1 MTKIIIDSSGEFTDE
16 MKNCTDMI
24 LESAALTLEVDGK
37 VYIDDENLDVQH
49 YVDVMENSKEK
60 VQTAAVSPEQ
70 FLEGYKTDCD
80 QVFVVTLSSKLSA
93 TYANAMLAKQMYL
106 DEVGEK
112 AIHVFDSFS
121 ASVAETVSAL
131 KIMELVRSG
140 LSHSEI
146 IEKASEF
153 IKRKKTFFILDR
165 FDNLV
170 KSGRMSAHVAKI
182 ASVLSIKLVCKEKDG
197 EIAIHEKARGYKNAL
212 KKMIDTIVNEKI
224 DFENSVL
231 AISHCR
237 ALEKATE
244 LKNELLKKTKFKDI
258 IIVEM
263 RGLSSTYAAA
273 GSIIV
278 SY

>member
-1 MTKIIIDSSGEFTDE
+1 MTKIIIDSSGELTDE
-16 MKNCTDMI
+16 MKSCTDI
-24 LESAALTLEVDGK
+24 IIESAPLTLEVDGK
-37 VYIDDENLDVQH
+37 VYVDDSNLDINN
-49 YVDVMENSKEK
+49 YVDAMEGSKQAVK
-60 VQTAAVSPEQ
+60 TAAVSPEQ
-70 FLEGYKTDCD
+70 FLEGYKADCD

-93 TYANAMLAKQMYL
+93 TYSNAMLAKQMYL
-106 DEVGEK
+106 EEFGEK

-121 ASVAETVSAL
+121 ASVSETVSAL
-131 KIMELVRSG
+131 KIMELVRNG

-153 IKRKKTFFILDR
+153 IKKNRTFFILDR

-170 KSGRMSAHVAKI
+170 KSGRMSPLIAKT
-182 ASVLSIKLVCKEKDG
+182 ASVLSIKLVCTAKEG
-197 EIAIHEKARGYKNAL
+197 EIALHEKARGYKNAL
-212 KKMIDTIVNEKI
+212 KKMIDTIVDEKI
-224 DFENSVL
+224 DFKNSVL

-244 LKNELLKKTKFKDI
+244 LRDELLKKTKFKDI
-258 IIVEM
+258 VIVEM